1 MVQLLYWT
9 NPRYM
14 KATIKQVVEA
24 YKVLGEAK
32 VTKLE
37 ESEVIK
43 VVKARKAMR
52 PIADEYEAFL
62 KDCQD
67 KFKPEN
73 WDKIQGN
80 LQKWQQEGEKTTLT
94 EEERIEVNES
104 VIEYQS
110 KINAAV
116 KDELEKEVEVNI
128 EALKEDSATKLL
140 VENGWE
146 LKKLDEIEILL

>member
-1 MVQLLYWT
+1 
-9 NPRYM
+9 M
-14 KATIKQVVEA
+14 KASIKNIVSA

-52 PIADEYEAFL
+52 PIADDFDAFL
-62 KDCQD
+62 KDCQE

-73 WDKIQGN
+73 WDEVQETVAQW
-80 LQKWQQEGEKTTLT
+80 QKEGENTTLT
-94 EEERIEVNES
+94 EAERVELNKAI
-104 VIEYQS
+104 IGYQQ
-110 KINAAV
+110 KVDGAV
-116 KDELEKEVEVNI
+116 KDELAREVEISV
-128 EALKEDSATKLL
+128 ESLKEESATKML

-146 LKKLDEIEILL
+146 LKKLDEIEVIL